1 MISAPKVDSKR
12 GMEAGKDTGCAICD
26 GRQSEFVF
34 AKGGFDFLRCGACGL
49 VSISPI
55 PSLAEI
61 EAHHD
66 QSYAEGG
73 YATFAGAD
81 SIRRTIAESRL
92 AAVKGLAP
100 QGPWLD
106 VGASTGAFVAAAAAA
121 GQQAEGL
128 EISTVAVEHA
138 RAQGLDVH
146 QGAVEDFQPE
156 RGYALITA
164 FDVVEH
170 LAEPRAFVQRLGEWL
185 LPGGALAITVP
196 SIRSMAA
203 RILGRSW
210 FYYAPPDHVHY
221 FDPDTIRRLLEGSAL
236 KDVEVRP
243 AFKPLTI
250 DYAAEQLGH
259 FTPALA
265 PLARGIGRILPGRLA
280 RYPWPIPVGEIFVTA
295 RRELRDA

>member
-1 MISAPKVDSKR
+1 MSAGQD
-12 GMEAGKDTGCAICD
+12 GCCAVC
-26 GRQSEFVF
+26 GGSQSEFVF
-34 AKGGFDFLRCGACGL
+34 EKGGFDFLRCAACGL

-55 PSLAEI
+55 PTLEEI

-66 QSYAEGG
+66 QSYADGG

-81 SIRRTIAESRL
+81 SIRSAIAESRL
-92 AAVKGLAP
+92 RAVAGLAP
-100 QGPWLD
+100 EGPWLD
-106 VGASTGAFVAAAAAA
+106 VGASTGAFVAAAAGA
-121 GQQAEGL
+121 GSEAEGL
-128 EISTVAVEHA
+128 EISSVAVEHA
-138 RAQGLDVH
+138 RAQGLNVH
-146 QGAVEDFQPE
+146 QGAVEDFRPE

-196 SIRSMAA
+196 SIRSIAA
-203 RILGRSW
+203 RVLGRSW

-221 FDPDTIRRLLEGSAL
+221 FDPDTIRRLLEGSTL
-236 KDVEVRP
+236 VDVDVRP
-243 AFKPLTI
+243 AYKPLTI

-265 PLARGIGRILPGRLA
+265 PLARGLGRILPGRLA
-280 RYPWPIPVGEIFVTA
+280 RYPWPIPVGEVFVTA
-295 RRELRDA
+295 KRRPEHG